1 MDLFEKQNSRFQK
14 LYYMNF
20 SWCSQMNFPL
30 IWRISLVNYFY
41 LIFQMSLLG
50 IRKIDPLREND
61 DYQLFTE
68 ANANAQS
75 GTAAKTANMVG

>member
-1 MDLFEKQNSRFQK
+1 MFTNELSTNLE
-14 LYYMNF
+14 
-20 SWCSQMNFPL
+20 NFPRQL
-30 IWRISLVNYFY
+30 FLN